1 VSRLL
6 STLALIWRLA
16 RPYFVS
22 EDRWAGRILL
32 GAIIAIELS
41 TVAINVMLNQWNNRF
56 YNALQERNW
65 DNFVWELLFFCA
77 LAAAFIVL
85 AVYQLYLNQWLQIRW
100 RRWLTAQY
108 LDRWLANANHYRMQL
123 LGDAADNPDQRNLR
137 GHQPLHR
144 AHVDDHRGPAQRHRH
159 AVLLRH
165 HPVEPSRRLPRSIC
179 SARASPFRVSGVGRF
194 ALCDRRDH
202 VDAPRRLAAGRA
214 QFPPAAV

>member
-1 VSRLL
+1 MSRLL

-32 GAIIAIELS
+32 GAVIAIELLI
-41 TVAINVMLNQWNNRF
+41 VAINVMLNQWNNRF

-100 RRWLTAQY
+100 RRWMTRAVS
-108 LDRWLANANHYRMQL
+108 RPLACQRQPLPH
-123 LGDAADNPDQRNLR
+123 AAPRRCRRQPGPAHLR

-144 AHVDDHRGPAQRHRH
+144 AHVDDHRRTAQRHRH
-159 AVLLRH
+159 AVLLRR
-165 HPVEPSRRLPRSIC
+165 HPVDAFRGRSAAIC
-179 SARASPFRVSGVGRF
+179 SARASPFPAIWSGQPCSMRWSG
-194 ALCDRRDH
+194 
-202 VDAPRRLAAGRA
+202 PR
-214 QFPPAAV
+214 